1 MSALTEKE
9 DRMNKNEL
17 TTNADADQVAPP
29 DAYTLLPAVFSSI
42 EEAVKELGLS
52 KRVRWKNYL
61 GYLCRYTKKDICP
74 EFVVKDGLPVKIN
87 GR

>member
-1 MSALTEKE
+1 MNTEQNFQNNTE
-9 DRMNKNEL
+9 ARNDGN
-17 TTNADADQVAPP
+17 TV
-29 DAYTLLPAVFSSI
+29 LPAVYSSI

-52 KRVRWKNYL
+52 KRVRWKLYH

-74 EFVVKDGLPVKIN
+74 EFVVKDGLPVVVN

>member
-1 MSALTEKE
+1 MNTEQNCQNGTE
-9 DRMNKNEL
+9 ARNDGN
-17 TTNADADQVAPP
+17 TV
-29 DAYTLLPAVFSSI
+29 LPAVFSSI

-52 KRVRWKNYL
+52 KRVKWKLYH

-74 EFVVKDGLPVKIN
+74 EFVVKDGIPVVIN

>member
-1 MSALTEKE
+1 MGDKTSI
-9 DRMNKNEL
+9 KNETINDTKL
-17 TTNADADQVAPP
+17 
-29 DAYTLLPAVFSSI
+29 VFPTVFFFI

-74 EFVVKDGLPVKIN
+74 EFVVKDGLHVQIN
-87 GR
+87 NR

>member
-1 MSALTEKE
+1 MNNTEQKVE
-9 DRMNKNEL
+9 TSTEAAIVGN
-17 TTNADADQVAPP
+17 TV
-29 DAYTLLPAVFSSI
+29 LPAVFSSI

-61 GYLCRYTKKDICP
+61 GYLCKYTKKDICP
-74 EFVVKDGLPVKIN
+74 EFVVKDGLPVQIN

>member
-1 MSALTEKE
+1 MSTEDNRKHE
-9 DRMNKNEL
+9 SPNFGNTM
-17 TTNADADQVAPP
+17 
-29 DAYTLLPAVFSSI
+29 LPAVFSSI

-74 EFVVKDGLPVKIN
+74 EFVVKDGLPVQIN
-87 GR
+87 DH

>member
-1 MSALTEKE
+1 MNNTEQKVE
-9 DRMNKNEL
+9 KSTEAAIVGN
-17 TTNADADQVAPP
+17 TV
-29 DAYTLLPAVFSSI
+29 LPAVFSSI

-61 GYLCRYTKKDICP
+61 GYLCKYTKKDICP
-74 EFVVKDGLPVKIN
+74 EFVVKDGLPVQIN

>member
-1 MSALTEKE
+1 MNTEQNFQNGTE
-9 DRMNKNEL
+9 ARNDGN
-17 TTNADADQVAPP
+17 TV
-29 DAYTLLPAVFSSI
+29 LPAVFSSI

-52 KRVRWKNYL
+52 KRVKWKLYH

-74 EFVVKDGLPVKIN
+74 EFVVKDGIPVVIN

>member
-1 MSALTEKE
+1 MNNKEQKVETSTEAAIVG
-9 DRMNKNEL
+9 N
-17 TTNADADQVAPP
+17 TV
-29 DAYTLLPAVFSSI
+29 LPAVFSSI
-42 EEAVKELGLS
+42 EEAVNELGLS

-74 EFVVKDGLPVKIN
+74 EFVVKDGLPVQIN

>member
-1 MSALTEKE
+1 MNRERKLQNSTEARN
-9 DRMNKNEL
+9 DGN
-17 TTNADADQVAPP
+17 TV
-29 DAYTLLPAVFSSI
+29 LPAVFSSI

-61 GYLCRYTKKDICP
+61 GYLCKYTKKDICP
-74 EFVVKDGLPVKIN
+74 EFVVKDGLPVQIN

>member
-1 MSALTEKE
+1 MNNTEQKVE
-9 DRMNKNEL
+9 TSTEAAIVGN
-17 TTNADADQVAPP
+17 TV
-29 DAYTLLPAVFSSI
+29 LPAVFSSI
-42 EEAVKELGLS
+42 EEAVNELGLS

-74 EFVVKDGLPVKIN
+74 EFVVKDGLPVQIN

>member
-1 MSALTEKE
+1 MNNTEQKVE
-9 DRMNKNEL
+9 TSTEATIVGN
-17 TTNADADQVAPP
+17 TVS
-29 DAYTLLPAVFSSI
+29 PAVFSSI

-61 GYLCRYTKKDICP
+61 GYLCKYTKKDICP
-74 EFVVKDGLPVKIN
+74 EFVVKDGLPVQIN

>member
-1 MSALTEKE
+1 MNNTEPKVE
-9 DRMNKNEL
+9 TSTEAAIVGN
-17 TTNADADQVAPP
+17 TV
-29 DAYTLLPAVFSSI
+29 LPAVFSSI

-61 GYLCRYTKKDICP
+61 GYLCKYTKKDICP
-74 EFVVKDGLPVKIN
+74 EFVVKDGLPVQIN

>member
-1 MSALTEKE
+1 M
-9 DRMNKNEL
+9 KNE
-17 TTNADADQVAPP
+17 TSITNELGNNANL
-29 DAYTLLPAVFSSI
+29 LLPAVFSSI

-74 EFVVKDGLPVKIN
+74 EFVVKDGLPVQIN

>member
-1 MSALTEKE
+1 MQNVDL
-9 DRMNKNEL
+9 KNE
-17 TTNADADQVAPP
+17 TPTFGNTV
-29 DAYTLLPAVFSSI
+29 LPAVFASI

-52 KRVRWKNYL
+52 KRVKWKNYL

-74 EFVVKDGLPVKIN
+74 EFVVKDGLPVQIN

>member
-1 MSALTEKE
+1 MNNTEQKVE
-9 DRMNKNEL
+9 TSTEAAIVGN
-17 TTNADADQVAPP
+17 TV
-29 DAYTLLPAVFSSI
+29 LPAVFSSI

-61 GYLCRYTKKDICP
+61 GYLCKYTKKDICP
-74 EFVVKDGLPVKIN
+74 EFVVKDGLPVQVN